1 MARQSL
7 WISGMLMAAALA
19 WQLPAQ
25 AEADACKTISDANL
39 PPAFAAWGQPA
50 VAVTAGADSKAAAR
64 IEPNKAAEVKL
75 LPAITPV
82 LAPEQ
87 ARTPENAHAGLLKVR
102 IPAAG
107 NWRVAISNPAWLD
120 VVGADGKA
128 VKSVAHGHMAP
139 CTTLKK
145 AVEFPL
151 SAGDYLIQ
159 ISGNPGASVKLLVS
173 PKP

>member
-1 MARQSL
+1 MV
-7 WISGMLMAAALA
+7 LA
-19 WQLPAQ
+19 TTLVWQLPAQ
-25 AEADACKTISDANL
+25 AETDACKTISDANL

-50 VAVTAGADSKAAAR
+50 AAVTAGASGKAATR
-64 IEPNKAAEVKL
+64 IEPNKAAEVTL

-87 ARTPENAHAGLLKVR
+87 ARTPANAHAGLLKVR
-102 IPAAG
+102 IPTAG

-120 VVGADGKA
+120 VIGADGKA

-159 ISGNPGASVKLLVS
+159 LSGNPGSSVKLLVS

>member
-1 MARQSL
+1 MGRQRS
-7 WISGMLMAAALA
+7 WISGMVLAAALA

-50 VAVTAGADSKAAAR
+50 VAITAGASAKTATR
-64 IEPNKAAEVKL
+64 IEPNKAAEVRL
-75 LPAITPV
+75 LPTITPV

-87 ARTPENAHAGLLKVR
+87 ARTPENAHAGLLNVQ
-102 IPAAG
+102 IPTAG
-107 NWRVAISNPAWLD
+107 NWRIAISNPAWLD
-120 VVGADGKA
+120 VIGPDGKA

-159 ISGNPGASVKLLVS
+159 ISGNPGASVKLLIS
-173 PKP
+173 PKS